1 MGKSIGLDVPN
12 RTLPD
17 KKAFNIR
24 PRKLATWI
32 DALPRANLGETAK
45 QIFTVLHQTNQL
57 SYPYQDRIRFLET
70 LREPLDYVTRSMK
83 KHFIGI
89 SLPLPEKSQKIASI
103 TKELYSSMAIG
114 YKIALEDT
122 LANNLMIFDKKT
134 SGITDPSQYFLH
146 RSEFFNLLSILLS
159 LF

>member
-1 MGKSIGLDVPN
+1 MGKSIGLDVPK

-24 PRKLATWI
+24 PRKLASWI

-83 KHFIGI
+83 
-89 SLPLPEKSQKIASI
+89 
-103 TKELYSSMAIG
+103 
-114 YKIALEDT
+114 
-122 LANNLMIFDKKT
+122 N
-134 SGITDPSQYFLH
+134 
-146 RSEFFNLLSILLS
+146 ILLAS
-159 LF
+159 VYLYLKKARKLPALLKNCMQVWLPVTKLL